1 MGILFGTDGIRGIAN
16 QDLTPELAMSVGRA
30 AAAVLSADNRRHP
43 KFVIGSDTRLSSGML
58 ASAAIAGLCSVGADV
73 IDLGV
78 VPTPAVAYLV
88 GKYKADAGIMI
99 SASHNPFEYNGL
111 KIFSGDGYKL
121 PDALEEEIENIITG
135 NSHRHPQ
142 MTAADVGRVNRAENA
157 VKDYVAHLKCTV
169 PYSLDGMEI
178 AVDCANGSAS
188 ATAERLFTEL
198 GANCHMLFHEP
209 NGTNIND
216 GCGSTHPEALCAYV
230 KENHLDA
237 GCAFD
242 GDADRC
248 FCVDDQGNLIDGDNI
263 MAILAPDMKMRGK
276 LAKNTIV
283 GTIMTNL
290 GFVKFCEENGI
301 DFAATKVG
309 DRYVL
314 EQMLLE
320 DFNFGGEQS
329 GHIIFRDFA
338 TTGDGQLTA
347 IQLLSQIRRTGQ
359 KQPAEHDG
367 SSFSAVPDPRGS
379 SRTDPD
385 QIIQRRHSQKQ
396 QHILRLRAGIQQD
409 ASRKKRHIPVPG
421 RRQIKRRKKNG
432 QEPEQE
438 FQTAEY
444 QTIFSHQSSQF
455 QTCHVFSLRFLM
467 PYFFRVWFS
476 SVGLPF
482 PYSLI
487 SIIHFQRKKKRN
499 PSYFF
504 NFIIS

>member
-43 KFVIGSDTRLSSGML
+43 KFVIGCDTRLSSGML
-58 ASAAIAGLCSVGADV
+58 SSAAIAGLCSVGADV

-78 VPTPAVAYLV
+78 IPTPAVAYLV

-135 NSHRHPQ
+135 NSHRHQQ
-142 MTAADVGRVNRAENA
+142 MTAADVGRVSRAENA
-157 VKDYVAHLKCTV
+157 VKDYVDHLKNTV
-169 PYSLDGMEI
+169 PYSLDGMKI

-188 ATAERLFTEL
+188 VTAQRLFTEL
-198 GANCHMLFHEP
+198 GADCHMIFDTP
-209 NGTNIND
+209 NGTNINK

-230 KENHLDA
+230 KEHQLDA

-248 FCVDDQGNLIDGDNI
+248 FCVDDQGRLIDGDNI
-263 MAILAPDMKMRGK
+263 MAILAQDMKMRGK

-347 IQLLSQIRRTGQ
+347 IQLLSQIRRTGEKLSDLSNCMTKFPQ
-359 KQPAEHDG
+359 SMINVKVSSEGKLAFYTDLAIKQASEKAREKLGADG
-367 SSFSAVPDPRGS
+367 RLV
-379 SRTDPD
+379 
-385 QIIQRRHSQKQ
+385 
-396 QHILRLRAGIQQD
+396 LRASGTEPLIRVMTEHRD
-409 ASRKKRHIPVPG
+409 PVIADEVAKELAAVVEK
-421 RRQIKRRKKNG
+421 QLSNK
-432 QEPEQE
+432 
-438 FQTAEY
+438 
-444 QTIFSHQSSQF
+444 
-455 QTCHVFSLRFLM
+455 
-467 PYFFRVWFS
+467 
-476 SVGLPF
+476 
-482 PYSLI
+482 
-487 SIIHFQRKKKRN
+487 
-499 PSYFF
+499 
-504 NFIIS
+504 